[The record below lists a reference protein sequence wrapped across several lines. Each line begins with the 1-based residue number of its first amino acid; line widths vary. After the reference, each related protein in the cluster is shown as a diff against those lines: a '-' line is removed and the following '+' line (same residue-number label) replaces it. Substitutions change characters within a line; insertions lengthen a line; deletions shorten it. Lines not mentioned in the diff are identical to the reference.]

1 MADAIFPPAFQDL
14 ERFASWALPTRAA
27 RVAKNQASSIGEAK
41 AFYGAT
47 LPRMRAVID
56 HLNRFELGAIPEG
69 PDLRLYHLALSFM
82 NAAQPVELGWDRT
95 SNPHG
100 FPFERTPFTPE

>member
-1 MADAIFPPAFQDL
+1 MSEKIFPPAFEDL
-14 ERFASWALPTRAA
+14 ERFAPWALPTRAA
-27 RVAKNQASSIGEAK
+27 RVAKTQAASIGDAK
-41 AFYGAT
+41 AFYGAM

-56 HLNRFELGAIPEG
+56 HLNQFELGRIPEG
-69 PDLRLYHLALSFM
+69 PETRLYHLALAFM

-95 SNPHG
+95 SNPHS